1 MALCVEPTRHDTV
14 ERLGVPGEMGGH
26 MILVFGSINVDLIV
40 PVPHLPHPGETVLG
54 GDYSIL
60 PGGKGAN
67 QALAAR
73 RAGAEVMLAGAVGTD
88 AFADIA
94 LATMRRDG
102 VDTRLVRIVEQ
113 PTGCAAI
120 MVSTGGENAIAVAP
134 GANARVCADQVP
146 DELLGPDTILVA
158 QMEVPPGETEILI
171 GRLRARGGCSLL
183 NLAPALPVDPALL
196 RNIDFVIA
204 NEGEAAAVGSEPAQF
219 AALARRAFVV
229 TRGVAGAV
237 AFLHDGERIEVPALP
252 IEPVDTTGAGDTFVG
267 VLASAL
273 DLGSTLEGAL
283 RRASAAAGLA
293 CLARGAQS
301 AMPDAAAIT
310 ATVNR

>member
-1 MALCVEPTRHDTV
+1 
-14 ERLGVPGEMGGH
+14 

-54 GDYSIL
+54 SDYSLL

-73 RAGAEVMLAGAVGTD
+73 RAGARVMLAGAVGTD
-88 AFADIA
+88 SFADIA
-94 LATMRRDG
+94 LGGVRREG

-146 DELLGPDTILVA
+146 EELLGPDTILVA
-158 QMEVPPGETEILI
+158 QMEVPLGETEILI
-171 GRLRARGGCSLL
+171 GRLRTRGGRSLL
-183 NLAPALPVDPALL
+183 NLAPALPVDPAFL
-196 RNIDFVIA
+196 RNIDLVVA
-204 NEGEAAAVGSEPAQF
+204 NEGEAATLGSEPARIAQLPCQ
-219 AALARRAFVV
+219 ALVV
-229 TRGVAGAV
+229 TRGAMGAT
-237 AFLHDGERIEVPALP
+237 AFLRAGGRIEVPALP

-267 VLASAL
+267 VIASAL

-301 AMPDAAAIT
+301 AMPDTAAIT
-310 ATVNR
+310 ATVNRLRR

>member
-1 MALCVEPTRHDTV
+1 
-14 ERLGVPGEMGGH
+14 
-26 MILVFGSINVDLIV
+26 MILVFGSINVDLII

-73 RAGAEVMLAGAVGTD
+73 RAGASVMLAGAVGTD

-94 LATMRRDG
+94 LGQLRREG
-102 VDTRLVRIVEQ
+102 VDTRLIHIVEQ

-134 GANARVCADQVP
+134 GANASVRADRVP
-146 DELLGPDTILVA
+146 DELLAADTTLVA
-158 QMEVPPGETEILI
+158 QMEVPPEETEILI
-171 GRLRARGGCSLL
+171 RRMRARGGCSLL
-183 NLAPALPVDPALL
+183 NLAPALPIDPAIL
-196 RNIDFVIA
+196 RNLDFVVA
-204 NEGEAAAVGSEPAQF
+204 NEGEAAALGTDPAR
-219 AALARRAFVV
+219 LVRLPRRGFVV
-229 TRGVAGAV
+229 TRGAAGAI
-237 AFLHDGERIEVPALP
+237 AFLRGGETIEVPALP

-267 VLASAL
+267 VLAAAL
-273 DLGSTLEGAL
+273 DLGSTLEEAL
-283 RRASAAAGLA
+283 RCASAAAGLA
-293 CLARGAQS
+293 CLARGAQN

-310 ATVNR
+310 VAVEQLVSKDLRYRKTP